1 MGRQARIGRSA
12 PSEPDANPRGVW
24 GCLKRVGEDADEIW
38 IGWDPASE
46 REPVSLRSRTKPT
59 RAQRRTTDAWERDL
73 GMAPGEQASESFV
86 AYFEPDEP
94 LTAEVGCEF
103 ADAFGLRERGELVN
117 AVFTD
122 RGRLV
127 LRMPDGARP
136 IAFDSKRPAAVEILG
151 PTSRRLTG
159 ARGGAERT
167 QLVAISSRG
176 GASVRII
183 LAESAV
189 DALLRWGSERVELAE
204 RAERVSA

>member
-1 MGRQARIGRSA
+1 M
-12 PSEPDANPRGVW
+12 
-24 GCLKRVGEDADEIW
+24 
-38 IGWDPASE
+38 
-46 REPVSLRSRTKPT
+46 SLRSRTKPT
-59 RAQRRTTDAWERDL
+59 RAQRRATDAWERDL
-73 GMAPGEQASESFV
+73 GLAPGEQPVESYV
-86 AYFEPDEP
+86 AYFEAGDPAP
-94 LTAEVGCEF
+94 AEVDCEF

-136 IAFDSKRPAAVEILG
+136 IAFDAKRPAAVEILG

-159 ARGGAERT
+159 ALGGAERT

-189 DALLRWGSERVELAE
+189 DALLRWGAERTERADVADRAE

>member
-1 MGRQARIGRSA
+1 
-12 PSEPDANPRGVW
+12 
-24 GCLKRVGEDADEIW
+24 
-38 IGWDPASE
+38 
-46 REPVSLRSRTKPT
+46 
-59 RAQRRTTDAWERDL
+59 
-73 GMAPGEQASESFV
+73 MAPGEQASESFV